1 MFGTVCRFV
10 RRLHIG
16 IINRFEPLVVRDVFD
31 KRLHLTQ
38 FGFNIFQLTA
48 GAGIGAVNVLDFLFK
63 VSILQKVVLSQIVES
78 TRSLFENGELRFV
91 FVTFAAD
98 ELDALLNVADEGDTP
113 ARGLHLALAVPAP
126 LNALFDPFL
135 GVVVSDGL
143 CTGKTL
149 LSLSTEGD
157 VFSGLDFISGFL
169 HEFQKLIV
177 ILRCDDAAV
186 DGLLELLLPACA
198 AFSLCVFLVVHA
210 LAL

>member
-91 FVTFAAD
+91 FVTFAAY

-113 ARGLHLALAVPAP
+113 ARGLHLALVVPAP

-135 GVVVSDGL
+135 GVKRSCPSARKEMYFPVL
-143 CTGKTL
+143 
-149 LSLSTEGD
+149 
-157 VFSGLDFISGFL
+157 ISY
-169 HEFQKLIV
+169 
-177 ILRCDDAAV
+177 
-186 DGLLELLLPACA
+186 PASCMS
-198 AFSLCVFLVVHA
+198 FKNSS
-210 LAL
+210 